1 MYLQNVRCVEAS
13 SSGRHGVVISRKI
26 DAAIN
31 ELIDGLIVNN
41 VTPWYSTLVTDTA
54 PSIDTLRSVSHYFV
68 DLFVFCIFKYDFSVL
83 QKCYKLVTS
92 TIHPS
97 IWYHTLQLFWFRNV
111 LWDSVRSINDRL
123 GCIDQVRFL
132 TAGVV
137 TCLTR
142 HLEHIRLAQTA
153 G

>member
-1 MYLQNVRCVEAS
+1 MFY
-13 SSGRHGVVISRKI
+13 KT
-26 DAAIN
+26 AIN
-31 ELIDGLIVNN
+31 LL
-41 VTPWYSTLVTDTA
+41 LVE
-54 PSIDTLRSVSHYFV
+54 YFH
-68 DLFVFCIFKYDFSVL
+68 LLGTMQY
-83 QKCYKLVTS
+83 Y
-92 TIHPS
+92 
-97 IWYHTLQLFWFRNV
+97 WFRNV